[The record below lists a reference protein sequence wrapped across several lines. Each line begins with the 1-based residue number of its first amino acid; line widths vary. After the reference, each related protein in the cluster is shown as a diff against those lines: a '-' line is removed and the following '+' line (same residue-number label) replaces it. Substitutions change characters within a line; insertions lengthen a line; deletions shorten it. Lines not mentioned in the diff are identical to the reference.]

1 MRDLSE
7 VLSVMLKNLLIGE
20 VVSVHGVHG
29 ALKVK
34 PLTDVP
40 ERFESTEEVDIKL
53 PSDAGQFKGLSRRYK
68 VSYAALNGTTVILML
83 EGVND
88 RNTAELFRGAKISV
102 RRDEAIELPADTYF
116 IGDLIGS
123 DVYELTE
130 DTGSYGVNDPGVS
143 LLGKIFDVQPT
154 GSNDIYGVKTPE
166 GQAMY
171 LPSIAEVVRHVDVEK
186 GQVFVKLLPGLK
198 EVYLS

>member
-1 MRDLSE
+1 
-7 VLSVMLKNLLIGE
+7 MLKNLLIGE

-123 DVYELTE
+123 YVYELTE

-166 GQAMY
+166 GQTMY

>member
-1 MRDLSE
+1 
-7 VLSVMLKNLLIGE
+7 MLKNLLIGE

-53 PSDAGQFKGLSRRYK
+53 PSDAGQFKNLSRRYK

-166 GQAMY
+166 GQTMY

>member
-1 MRDLSE
+1 
-7 VLSVMLKNLLIGE
+7 MLKNLLIGE

-88 RNTAELFRGAKISV
+88 RNMAELFRGAKISV

-166 GQAMY
+166 GQTMY